1 MKSKMFKRIRQ
12 WWYRRQ
18 VAQAVRI
25 LQVLDVTMSKAGYDR
40 GTRRRFWRAM
50 HSDRGAVIKIL
61 KEIHLSSTGPS

>member
-1 MKSKMFKRIRQ
+1 MKSRMLKHFRQ

-40 GTRRRFWRAM
+40 VTRRRFWRAM
-50 HSDRGAVIKIL
+50 HKDRGEVIKIL
-61 KEIHLSSTGPS
+61 KDIQSSTGPS